1 SWMMRKWIPA
11 ILILAA
17 VIITIAVYP
26 RLPEQIPTHWS
37 MSGEVNGWS
46 NRLWGAWML
55 PFIMAVVWMF
65 MRAIPHIDPRKAN
78 YEKFSGMYD
87 ALVILI
93 LAFMLLMHVVVLL
106 SATGNVIRMDR
117 VVMPATGIFIAIMGV
132 LLPRAQ
138 PNWFVGFRTPWTL
151 TSDLSW
157 ERTHKVGGTLFIALG
172 LLVVASTFIAPERA
186 IWLLVVA
193 GLGVVAFLFI
203 YSYQVWKQDPSK
215 R

>member
-1 SWMMRKWIPA
+1 MRKWIPA

-17 VIITIAVYP
+17 VIATIAVYP
-26 RLPEQIPTHWS
+26 RLPEQMPTHWS
-37 MSGEVNGWS
+37 ISGEVNGWS
-46 NRLWGAWML
+46 SRLFGAWMMPL
-55 PFIMAVVWMF
+55 IMAVVWLF

-93 LAFMLLMHVVVLL
+93 LTFMLLMHVVILL
-106 SATGNVIRMDR
+106 SATGTVIRMNR
-117 VVMPATGIFIAIMGV
+117 VVMPAVGIFIAIMGV
-132 LLPRAQ
+132 LLPRAH

-157 ERTHKVGGTLFIALG
+157 ERTHKVGGALFIALG
-172 LLVVASTFIAPERA
+172 LLIVASTFIAPGRA
-186 IWLLVVA
+186 IWVLVVA
-193 GLGVVAFLFI
+193 ALGVVAFLFI

>member
-1 SWMMRKWIPA
+1 MRKWIPA

-17 VIITIAVYP
+17 VIATIAVYP
-26 RLPEQIPTHWS
+26 RLPEQMPTHWS
-37 MSGEVNGWS
+37 ISGEVNGWS
-46 NRLWGAWML
+46 SRLFGAWMMPL
-55 PFIMAVVWMF
+55 IMAVVWLF

-93 LAFMLLMHVVVLL
+93 LTFMLLMHVVILL
-106 SATGNVIRMDR
+106 SATGTVIRMNR
-117 VVMPATGIFIAIMGV
+117 VVMPAVGIFIAIMGV
-132 LLPRAQ
+132 LLPRAH

-157 ERTHKVGGTLFIALG
+157 ERTHKVGGALFIALG
-172 LLVVASTFIAPERA
+172 MLIVASTFVAPGRA
-186 IWLLVVA
+186 IWVLVVA
-193 GLGVVAFLFI
+193 ALGVVAFLFI

>member
-1 SWMMRKWIPA
+1 MRKWIPA

-17 VIITIAVYP
+17 VIATIAVYP
-26 RLPEQIPTHWS
+26 RLPEQVPTHWS
-37 MSGEVNGWS
+37 ISGEVNGWS
-46 NRLWGAWML
+46 NRLFGAWMMPL
-55 PFIMAVVWMF
+55 IMAVIWLF

-93 LAFMLLMHVVVLL
+93 LTFMLLMHVVILL
-106 SATGNVIRMDR
+106 SATGTVIRMNR
-117 VVMPATGIFIAIMGV
+117 VVMPAVGIFIAIMGV
-132 LLPRAQ
+132 LLPRTH

-157 ERTHKVGGTLFIALG
+157 ERTHKAGGAL
-172 LLVVASTFIAPERA
+172 FIAPERA
-186 IWLLVVA
+186 IWVLVVA
-193 GLGVVAFLFI
+193 TLGVVAFLFI

>member
-1 SWMMRKWIPA
+1 MMRKWIPA

-55 PFIMAVVWMF
+55 PLIMAVVWLF

-157 ERTHKVGGTLFIALG
+157 ERTHKAGGALFIALG

>member
-1 SWMMRKWIPA
+1 MRKWIPA

-17 VIITIAVYP
+17 VIVTIAVYP

-37 MSGEVNGWS
+37 ISGEVNGWS
-46 NRLWGAWML
+46 NRLFGAWMMPL
-55 PFIMAVVWMF
+55 LMAVIWLF

-93 LAFMLLMHVVVLL
+93 LTFMLLMHVVILL
-106 SATGNVIRMDR
+106 SATGTVIRMDR
-117 VVMPATGIFIAIMGV
+117 VVMPAVGIFIAIMGV
-132 LLPRAQ
+132 LLPRAH

-157 ERTHKVGGTLFIALG
+157 ERTHKVGGALFIALG
-172 LLVVASTFIAPERA
+172 VLIVASTFIAPERA
-186 IWLLVVA
+186 IWVLVVA
-193 GLGVVAFLFI
+193 ALGVVAFLFI

>member
-1 SWMMRKWIPA
+1 MRKWIPA

-17 VIITIAVYP
+17 VIVTIAVYP

-55 PFIMAVVWMF
+55 PLIMAVVWLF

-172 LLVVASTFIAPERA
+172 LLIVASTFIAPERA

>member
-1 SWMMRKWIPA
+1 MRKWIPA

-17 VIITIAVYP
+17 VIATIAVYP
-26 RLPEQIPTHWS
+26 RLPEQVPTHWS
-37 MSGEVNGWS
+37 ISGEVNGWS
-46 NRLWGAWML
+46 SRLFGAWMMPL
-55 PFIMAVVWMF
+55 IMAVVWLF
-65 MRAIPHIDPRKAN
+65 MRAMPHIDPRKAN

-93 LAFMLLMHVVVLL
+93 LTFMLLMHVVILL
-106 SATGNVIRMDR
+106 SATGTVIRMNR
-117 VVMPATGIFIAIMGV
+117 VVMPAVGIFIAIMGV
-132 LLPRAQ
+132 LLPRAH

-157 ERTHKVGGTLFIALG
+157 ERTHKVGGALFIALG
-172 LLVVASTFIAPERA
+172 LLIVASTFIAPERA
-186 IWLLVVA
+186 IWVLVVA
-193 GLGVVAFLFI
+193 ALGVVAFLFI

>member
-1 SWMMRKWIPA
+1 MRKWIPA

-17 VIITIAVYP
+17 VIVTIAVYP

-37 MSGEVNGWS
+37 ISGEVNGWS
-46 NRLWGAWML
+46 NRLFGAWMMPL
-55 PFIMAVVWMF
+55 IMAVIWLF

-93 LAFMLLMHVVVLL
+93 LTFMLLMHVVILL
-106 SATGNVIRMDR
+106 SATGTVIRMDR
-117 VVMPATGIFIAIMGV
+117 VVMPAVGVFIAIMGL

-157 ERTHKVGGTLFIALG
+157 ERTHKVGGMLFIALG
-172 LLVVASTFIAPERA
+172 VLIVASTFIAPERA

>member
-1 SWMMRKWIPA
+1 MRKWIPA

-17 VIITIAVYP
+17 VIATIAVYP
-26 RLPEQIPTHWS
+26 RLPEQVPTHWS
-37 MSGEVNGWS
+37 ISGEVNGWS
-46 NRLWGAWML
+46 SRLFGAWMMPL
-55 PFIMAVVWMF
+55 IMAVVWLF

-93 LAFMLLMHVVVLL
+93 LTFMLLMHVVILL
-106 SATGNVIRMDR
+106 SATGTVIRMNR
-117 VVMPATGIFIAIMGV
+117 VVMPAVGIFIAIMGV
-132 LLPRAQ
+132 LLPRAH

-157 ERTHKVGGTLFIALG
+157 ERTHKVGGALFIALG
-172 LLVVASTFIAPERA
+172 VLIVASTFIAPGRA
-186 IWLLVVA
+186 IWVLVVA
-193 GLGVVAFLFI
+193 ALGVVAFLFI

>member
-1 SWMMRKWIPA
+1 MRKWIPA

-17 VIITIAVYP
+17 VIATIAVYP
-26 RLPEQIPTHWS
+26 RLPEQVPTHWS
-37 MSGEVNGWS
+37 ISGEVNGWS
-46 NRLWGAWML
+46 SRLFGAWMMPL
-55 PFIMAVVWMF
+55 IMAVVWLF

-93 LAFMLLMHVVVLL
+93 LTFMLLMHVVILL
-106 SATGNVIRMDR
+106 SATGTVIRMNR
-117 VVMPATGIFIAIMGV
+117 VVMPAVGIFIAIMGV
-132 LLPRAQ
+132 LLPRAH

-157 ERTHKVGGTLFIALG
+157 ERTHKVGGALFIALG
-172 LLVVASTFIAPERA
+172 LLIVASTFIAPGRA
-186 IWLLVVA
+186 IWVLVVA
-193 GLGVVAFLFI
+193 ALGVVAFLFI

>member
-1 SWMMRKWIPA
+1 MRKWIPA

-17 VIITIAVYP
+17 VIATIAVYP
-26 RLPEQIPTHWS
+26 RLPEQVPTHWS
-37 MSGEVNGWS
+37 ISGEVNGWS
-46 NRLWGAWML
+46 NRLFGAWMMPL
-55 PFIMAVVWMF
+55 IMAVIWLF

-93 LAFMLLMHVVVLL
+93 LAFMLLMHVVILL
-106 SATGNVIRMDR
+106 SATGTVIRMNR
-117 VVMPATGIFIAIMGV
+117 VVMPAVGIFIAIMGV
-132 LLPRAQ
+132 LLPRAH

-157 ERTHKVGGTLFIALG
+157 ERTHKVGGALFIALG
-172 LLVVASTFIAPERA
+172 VLIVASTFIAPGRA
-186 IWLLVVA
+186 IWVLVVA
-193 GLGVVAFLFI
+193 ALGVVAFLFI

>member
-1 SWMMRKWIPA
+1 MRKWIPA

-17 VIITIAVYP
+17 VIATIAVYP
-26 RLPEQIPTHWS
+26 RLPEQVPTHWS
-37 MSGEVNGWS
+37 ISGEVNGWS
-46 NRLWGAWML
+46 SRLFGAWMMPL
-55 PFIMAVVWMF
+55 IMAVVWLF
-65 MRAIPHIDPRKAN
+65 MRAMPHIDPRKAN

-93 LAFMLLMHVVVLL
+93 LTFMLLMHVVILL
-106 SATGNVIRMDR
+106 SATGTVIRMNR
-117 VVMPATGIFIAIMGV
+117 VVMPAVGIFIAIMGV
-132 LLPRAQ
+132 LLPRAH

-157 ERTHKVGGTLFIALG
+157 ERTHKVGGALFIALG
-172 LLVVASTFIAPERA
+172 VLIVASTFIAPERA
-186 IWLLVVA
+186 IWVLVVA
-193 GLGVVAFLFI
+193 ALGVVAFLFI

>member
-1 SWMMRKWIPA
+1 MRKWIPA

-17 VIITIAVYP
+17 VIVTIAVYP

-37 MSGEVNGWS
+37 ISGEVNGWS
-46 NRLWGAWML
+46 NRLFGAWMMPL
-55 PFIMAVVWMF
+55 IMAVIWLF

-93 LAFMLLMHVVVLL
+93 LTFMLLMHVVILL
-106 SATGNVIRMDR
+106 SATGTVIRMDR
-117 VVMPATGIFIAIMGV
+117 VVMPAVGVFIAIMGV
-132 LLPRAQ
+132 LLPRAH

-157 ERTHKVGGTLFIALG
+157 ERTHKVGGMLFIALG
-172 LLVVASTFIAPERA
+172 VLIVASTFIAPERA
-186 IWLLVVA
+186 IWVLVIA
-193 GLGVVAFLFI
+193 ALGVVAFLFI

>member
-1 SWMMRKWIPA
+1 MRKWIPA

-17 VIITIAVYP
+17 VIATIAVYP
-26 RLPEQIPTHWS
+26 RLPDQIPTHWS
-37 MSGEVNGWS
+37 VSGEVNGWS
-46 NRLWGAWML
+46 SRLFGAWMIPL
-55 PFIMAVVWMF
+55 LMAVIWLF

-93 LAFMLLMHVVVLL
+93 LAFMLLMHVLILL
-106 SATGNVIRMDR
+106 SATGTVIRMDR
-117 VVMPATGIFIAIMGV
+117 VVMPAVGIFIAIMGV
-132 LLPRAQ
+132 LLPQAH
-138 PNWFVGFRTPWTL
+138 PNWFVGIRTPWTL

-172 LLVVASTFIAPERA
+172 LLIVASTFIAPERA
-186 IWLLVVA
+186 IWVLVVA
-193 GLGVVAFLFI
+193 TLGVVAFLFI

>member
-1 SWMMRKWIPA
+1 MRKWIPA

-17 VIITIAVYP
+17 VIATIAVYP
-26 RLPEQIPTHWS
+26 RLPEQVPTHWS
-37 MSGEVNGWS
+37 ISGEVNGWS
-46 NRLWGAWML
+46 SRLFGAWMMPL
-55 PFIMAVVWMF
+55 IMAVVWLF

-93 LAFMLLMHVVVLL
+93 LTFMLLMHVVILL
-106 SATGNVIRMDR
+106 TATGTVIRMNR
-117 VVMPATGIFIAIMGV
+117 VVMPAVGIFIAIMGV
-132 LLPRAQ
+132 LLPRAH

-157 ERTHKVGGTLFIALG
+157 ERTHKVGGALFIALG
-172 LLVVASTFIAPERA
+172 LLIVASTFIAPERA
-186 IWLLVVA
+186 IWVLVVA
-193 GLGVVAFLFI
+193 ALGLVAFLFI